1 MPQRLGLTTAWR
13 KGNTC
18 SISSNRYCNSDS
30 QHLGRRKPE
39 MLKRVGA
46 RGTGNPRASD
56 LTSADTVSYL
66 LCIVPQPVLC
76 GRVAYHLYR
85 KWVRAR
91 LCLCVSESIWVLLW
105 AWVFCL
111 LFLCFHVCAG
121 LTRLCKEGFAVNS
134 ISSTGAPEQD
144 PRETASCGGRSTTAS
159 LCSFSTSGDGFA

>member
-66 LCIVPQPVLC
+66 LCIVPQQFFVEGLPITSIGSGCARVCAFVCLRASGCWC
-76 GRVAYHLYR
+76 GPGSSVS
-85 KWVRAR
+85 
-91 LCLCVSESIWVLLW
+91 CFCVSMF
-105 AWVFCL
+105 AP
-111 LFLCFHVCAG
+111 G

-144 PRETASCGGRSTTAS
+144 PRETASCRGRSTTAS